1 MLFNSPL
8 FIYLFLPSALAMYVA
23 AHRWMGVRAAQWA
36 LLIASSVFYG
46 AWSWKYLL
54 LLYLALSVNYLIG
67 GVLLRRPSGWILA
80 AGVSCNLALLGYFKY
95 ANFFVSSLN
104 EVIGTQYALLNIILP
119 LGMSFFIFQKIAY
132 LTDCHRGLVVDRDPL
147 RFAIFVMFFPQL
159 IAGPIVHHAE
169 ITSQLKRQS
178 LLPDDKM
185 LSMGLFLFASGLFKK
200 VIVADWLAEYVN
212 LPFAHAAE
220 LQFLGAWTAAIAYSM
235 QLYFDFSGYSEM
247 AMGLA
252 CFFGVL
258 LPINFNSPYKAANI
272 AEFWR
277 RWHITLGRFLRD
289 YLYIPL
295 GGSHHGKKR
304 AAGAALVVMTLGGLW
319 HGAGW
324 TFVLWGL
331 LHGVFLA
338 IHRLWNSKFSLGRPV
353 GMVVTFLAVT
363 FAWVLFRA
371 ASLSDALALW
381 KTMLG
386 FKGFVMPPI
395 LYSGWPAPFTVQ
407 FSPFINGIEFWFLLV
422 LVAFVML
429 TKNVHEMLE
438 EARTWKT
445 AALISV
451 MTITSIFAL
460 SHPTTFLY
468 YQF

>member
-1 MLFNSPL
+1 
-8 FIYLFLPSALAMYVA
+8 MYVA
-23 AHRWMGVRAAQWA
+23 AHRWMGVRAAQWV

-169 ITSQLKRQS
+169 ITSQLKRKS

-220 LQFLGAWTAAIAYSM
+220 LQFLEAWTAAIAYSM

-258 LPINFNSPYKAANI
+258 LPINFNSPY
-272 AEFWR
+272 
-277 RWHITLGRFLRD
+277 
-289 YLYIPL
+289 
-295 GGSHHGKKR
+295 
-304 AAGAALVVMTLGGLW
+304 
-319 HGAGW
+319 
-324 TFVLWGL
+324 
-331 LHGVFLA
+331 
-338 IHRLWNSKFSLGRPV
+338 
-353 GMVVTFLAVT
+353 MVA
-363 FAWVLFRA
+363 
-371 ASLSDALALW
+371 
-381 KTMLG
+381 
-386 FKGFVMPPI
+386 
-395 LYSGWPAPFTVQ
+395 
-407 FSPFINGIEFWFLLV
+407 
-422 LVAFVML
+422 
-429 TKNVHEMLE
+429 
-438 EARTWKT
+438 
-445 AALISV
+445 
-451 MTITSIFAL
+451 
-460 SHPTTFLY
+460 HPG
-468 YQF
+468 